1 MRDGHAAESRGSIIF
16 LGTGGARIV
25 VATQIRASGGMW
37 VSMNGTNLLLDPGP
51 GCLVKC
57 RTRKEKLDATELDA
71 IVLSHKHLDHSGDV
85 NAMIEAMTDGGFKPK
100 GILLAP
106 AECLDSDPV
115 VLRYVRQYVEEVR
128 ELREGGRYV
137 VGGLTLSTPI
147 SHRHGGAETYGL
159 VLTPA
164 GAGPS
169 VAYVA
174 DTRYFPELGEAY
186 RADILILNVV
196 FLTRR
201 DYDHLCV
208 EDAETLIRAI
218 GPRLAVIT
226 HFGMTVI
233 RARPWEVAAAL
244 ESSTG
249 IRTIAARDGMTL
261 SLDLERTS
269 TAGAD
274 SE

>member
-1 MRDGHAAESRGSIIF
+1 MRDGPAAESPGSIIF

-25 VATQIRASGGMW
+25 VAKQIRASGGMW
-37 VSMNGTNLLLDPGP
+37 VSMNGTDLLLDPGP

-57 RTRKEKLDATELDA
+57 RTRKEKLDATKLDA
-71 IVLSHKHLDHSGDV
+71 IVLSHNHLDHSGDV
-85 NAMIEAMTDGGFKPK
+85 NAMIEAMTDGGFRPK
-100 GILLAP
+100 GILLA
-106 AECLDSDPV
+106 ARECLDSDPV
-115 VLRYVRQYVEEVR
+115 VLRYVRDYLDEVR
-128 ELREGGRYV
+128 QLREGGRYV

-147 SHRHGGAETYGL
+147 SHRHGGAETYGV
-159 VLTPA
+159 VLAPS
-164 GAGPS
+164 GAGPT

-186 RADILILNVV
+186 RADILVLNVV

-208 EDAETLIRAI
+208 EDAEALIRAI
-218 GPRLAVIT
+218 APGLAVIT

-233 RARPWEVAAAL
+233 RAKPWEVAAGL

-261 SLDLERTS
+261 SLDLDNQS
-269 TAGAD
+269 GGSAGPQ
-274 SE
+274 